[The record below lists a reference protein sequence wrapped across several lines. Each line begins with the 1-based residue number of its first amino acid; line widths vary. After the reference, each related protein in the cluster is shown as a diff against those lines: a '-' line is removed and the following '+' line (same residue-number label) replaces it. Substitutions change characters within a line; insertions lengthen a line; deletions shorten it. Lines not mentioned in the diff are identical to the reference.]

1 MLFLCIVGKSC
12 MTVLCCTSIGYIA
25 QQMPYYG
32 HVTYQRIYDTFFSQS
47 IYSSINNWMKCILLA
62 ITMENTMSGIVLL
75 LDSNRKLICLHFVH
89 ICQIVMWIWQKYSVN
104 SNQWIQSHN
113 NQSEQQE
120 DGTRRRP
127 NTPITNFISVF
138 LLYNKILCVKCNIQ
152 PINIISEQ
160 SYTDTALI

>member
-1 MLFLCIVGKSC
+1 
-12 MTVLCCTSIGYIA
+12 
-25 QQMPYYG
+25 MPYHG
-32 HVTYQRIYDTFFSQS
+32 HVTDQQIYDTFFSQS

-62 ITMENTMSGIVLL
+62 ITMENTMSGTVLL

-120 DGTRRRP
+120 DGTRRRL
-127 NTPITNFISVF
+127 NMPITNFISV
-138 LLYNKILCVKCNIQ
+138 LLLCNKILCVKCNIQ
-152 PINIISEQ
+152 TINIISEQ
-160 SYTDTALI
+160 SFTDTALIYVHWVVWKMMWILITQYSWLNKQPV